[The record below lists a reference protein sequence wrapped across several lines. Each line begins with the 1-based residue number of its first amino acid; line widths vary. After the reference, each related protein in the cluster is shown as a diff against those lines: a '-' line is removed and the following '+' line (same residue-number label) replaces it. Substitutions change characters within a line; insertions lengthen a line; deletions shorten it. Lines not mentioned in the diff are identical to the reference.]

1 MKMAVATPNRF
12 RGSIQDRKFHR
23 HRHVLQDDFT
33 LGRRV
38 VSWGEFGSD
47 LSHPVGLDQY
57 YPVLRTVGG
66 CRIISLTAT

>member
-23 HRHVLQDDFT
+23 HRHVPQDDFT

-38 VSWGEFGSD
+38 VVLWLNSR
-47 LSHPVGLDQY
+47 VGLA
-57 YPVLRTVGG
+57 PLPESVLSSSREPY
-66 CRIISLTAT
+66 